1 MALCAVVDP
10 HARYI
15 ICAQWLSLRI
25 LSPSLTFSL
34 TQSSPRWGLI
44 GPSRQFGTSIW
55 HWVNIPSTGVGTF
68 LPLPFRLLGEHVQLY
83 VFHPARNGDQLLVV
97 VPRRIHVPVPHSE
110 EPFCMAEQGQLCDD
124 SDESAVA
131 CGTTISVLFMFF
143 TLQFPKG
150 ERIALNW

>member
-10 HARYI
+10 HTRYI

-34 TQSSPRWGLI
+34 TQPSPRWGLI

-68 LPLPFRLLGEHVQLY
+68 LLLPFWLLGEHVQLR

-97 VPRRIHVPVPHSE
+97 VPRRIRVPVPHSE
-110 EPFCMAEQGQLCDD
+110 EPL
-124 SDESAVA
+124 
-131 CGTTISVLFMFF
+131 
-143 TLQFPKG
+143 
-150 ERIALNW
+150 